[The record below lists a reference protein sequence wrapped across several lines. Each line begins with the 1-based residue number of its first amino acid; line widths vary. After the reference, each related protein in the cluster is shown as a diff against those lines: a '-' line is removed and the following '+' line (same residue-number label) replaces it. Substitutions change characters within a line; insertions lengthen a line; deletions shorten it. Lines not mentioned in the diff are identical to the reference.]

1 MGYESNITSKGQVT
15 IPKRIRDLLGLEPG
29 QRVMFE
35 LDGEGRVRILSAEA
49 AEEARRA
56 EFAKRMKQAEEAFAG
71 NWAYAELSTDEY
83 MDLVREPL
91 QPFERDADE

>member
-15 IPKRIRDLLGLEPG
+15 IPKRIRELLGLEPG

-35 LDGEGRVRILSAEA
+35 MDGEGRVRILSAKA
-49 AEEARRA
+49 ADEARRA
-56 EFAKRMKQAEEAFAG
+56 EFSERMKQAETAFAE
-71 NWAYAELSTDEY
+71 NWAYPQLSTDEF

-91 QPFERDADE
+91 QTFERDPDE